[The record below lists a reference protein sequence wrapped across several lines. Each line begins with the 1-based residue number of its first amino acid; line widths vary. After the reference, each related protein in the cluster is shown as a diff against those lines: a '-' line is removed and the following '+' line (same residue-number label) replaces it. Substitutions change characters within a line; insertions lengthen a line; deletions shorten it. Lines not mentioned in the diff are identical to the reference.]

1 MENRTNFT
9 VLTQAAEIDP
19 NEKKWQQFTLTD
31 TGREVTADVTGGLM
45 TMEIVSAYIA
55 YDEGINSKPIE
66 QYPTYISTITSLPAK
81 NKQANIIG
89 KEVVEGKVLATIEI
103 VNVGLNENFF
113 YNTIYLMCRNRDG
126 EIKPFG
132 VAAIKEVQLLS
143 PTDFATQRKYE
154 LALLIST
161 EAQITIQVNPN
172 LEATRIIFN
181 NSNTDLT
188 STNMQ
193 HAIAEVN
200 TKINTHKD
208 ASILV
213 GIHDLKFDEDRNVF
227 QIYKDN
233 SYQDID
239 LGGSSISN
247 IGQNVIVI
255 QGQVTSLE
263 QKTQELE
270 TNLGNLTDTTNSIST
285 KVTQL
290 ETNVNSVTEKAN
302 QNERNIN
309 TVTNDVTT
317 HKELKVSSESGVHGI
332 KFDEGTEELLITKQN
347 GEQVPFTSGVNPDD
361 LLVDFNTKLT
371 EIITIVGEVV

>member
-9 VLTQAAEIDP
+9 VLTQPAEIDP

-113 YNTIYLMCRNRDG
+113 YNTIYLMCRNRSG

-188 STNMQ
+188 STNIQ

-247 IGQNVIVI
+247 IGQNVVVI
-255 QGQVTSLE
+255 QGKVTDLE